1 MNSEL
6 SVDTIRLVA
15 FVAMNLAGLA
25 STLIIRMPARWEYL
39 RVSQIVF
46 LATFLLVASV
56 TMMVHHSTQNGAA
69 IIGLATL
76 ALMVVGAVIDLRGAE
91 YQALIITPPNAV
103 SATDCLAGK
112 H

>member
-56 TMMVHHSTQNGAA
+56 TMMVHHSTQNGTA

-91 YQALIITPPNAV
+91 YHGAI
-103 SATDCLAGK
+103 
-112 H
+112 